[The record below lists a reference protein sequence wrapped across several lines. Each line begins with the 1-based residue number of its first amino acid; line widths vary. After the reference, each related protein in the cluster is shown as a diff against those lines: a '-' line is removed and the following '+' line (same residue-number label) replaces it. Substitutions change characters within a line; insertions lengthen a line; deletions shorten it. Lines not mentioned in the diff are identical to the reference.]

1 MQKNALILEL
11 LNNCRKIHACLT
23 GTERLGK
30 KSRLTKPVSRDRPS
44 LLRQMCRL
52 IVKNYWSDRIR
63 FSIASHLAVG

>member
-30 KSRLTKPVSRDRPS
+30 NLDSQNLYHVTDLVYY
-44 LLRQMCRL
+44 
-52 IVKNYWSDRIR
+52 VKC
-63 FSIASHLAVG
+63 AV